1 MFFSERGEEIPFT
14 IQNIAERD
22 EYGRE
27 LVRWNRTF
35 YFHNKKR
42 YFNAVMQ
49 LDENENEI
57 VDYFGEPHLL
67 VSTLHFHIDE
77 LGAMH
82 ISSKKQWFYM
92 FGRKCRYQN
101 FCMVRQKL
109 LKVMMKHYNVFE
121 FMYKYETR

>member
-1 MFFSERGEEIPFT
+1 
-14 IQNIAERD
+14 
-22 EYGRE
+22 
-27 LVRWNRTF
+27 
-35 YFHNKKR
+35 
-42 YFNAVMQ
+42 MQ
-49 LDENENEI
+49 FDENENEI

-92 FGRKCRYQN
+92 FGRKCCYQN

>member
-1 MFFSERGEEIPFT
+1 M
-14 IQNIAERD
+14 
-22 EYGRE
+22 
-27 LVRWNRTF
+27 
-35 YFHNKKR
+35 K
-42 YFNAVMQ
+42 
-49 LDENENEI
+49 LDENEI

-92 FGRKCRYQN
+92 FGRKMPLPKFLYGEA
-101 FCMVRQKL
+101 KL
-109 LKVMMKHYNVFE
+109 LKVMMKHFSVFE